1 MLGAIVRRSKPIADR
16 GLALRETIEVAHRG
30 PYSKSDVT
38 GTLFCSRVF
47 IHRQRRVDDAWENDK
62 AGMFTSTLWV
72 SGEILLGLSL
82 TLFVGG
88 MIATL
93 GDRAR
98 MGRR

>member
-1 MLGAIVRRSKPIADR
+1 MTGAPFSPRAI
-16 GLALRETIEVAHRG
+16 LAPQRAGVLCA
-30 PYSKSDVT
+30 T
-38 GTLFCSRVF
+38 GTLLGSQVF
-47 IHRQRRVDDAWENDK
+47 ILDSVKWTMPGRMTM

-72 SGEILLGLSL
+72 SGEILLGLLL

-93 GDRAR
+93 GDRTR

>member
-1 MLGAIVRRSKPIADR
+1 M
-16 GLALRETIEVAHRG
+16 
-30 PYSKSDVT
+30 
-38 GTLFCSRVF
+38 
-47 IHRQRRVDDAWENDK
+47 

-72 SGEILLGLSL
+72 GGEILLGLSL

-98 MGRR
+98 MGRQ

>member
-1 MLGAIVRRSKPIADR
+1 MALYAAEGIVIAIMDLNESMAALFRRPLR
-16 GLALRETIEVAHRG
+16 GR
-30 PYSKSDVT
+30 T
-38 GTLFCSRVF
+38 GTLFRAHVF
-47 IHRQRRVDDAWENDK
+47 IPGQRQVDDAWRMTM

-82 TLFVGG
+82 TLFIGG

>member
-1 MLGAIVRRSKPIADR
+1 
-16 GLALRETIEVAHRG
+16 
-30 PYSKSDVT
+30 
-38 GTLFCSRVF
+38 
-47 IHRQRRVDDAWENDK
+47 VDDAWENDK

-93 GDRAR
+93 GDRAW

>member
-1 MLGAIVRRSKPIADR
+1 M
-16 GLALRETIEVAHRG
+16 
-30 PYSKSDVT
+30 
-38 GTLFCSRVF
+38 
-47 IHRQRRVDDAWENDK
+47 
-62 AGMFTSTLWV
+62 AGMFTSALWV

-93 GDRAR
+93 ADRTR